1 MREFPGVIELISEAE
16 NTLER
21 PLLSLLVNERRPDST
36 SRENQVQLYLG
47 SCALWMVAENEGLI
61 PEEARRIFF
70 GASAGEYAAFMAAGI
85 FDFNDGLKLID
96 VRGEEMHRASIIN
109 PGEMLIASGLPF
121 SEAEKIVAAI
131 EGAYAVNDNPALQ
144 TVFSGTA
151 AALAETAHQIK
162 NSDKWRHVKLD
173 KAAIA
178 EAAHSPHMAPAVA
191 GLKKALKRAKVK
203 KPNHIVLGNRAREI
217 TSPRDTRR
225 HLPQQLTRGV
235 KLAQSAKVLR
245 DDYQVDTFVDVGPGK
260 ILYSQMK
267 RQFRK
272 SVDVVSFVDALLPEK

>member
-1 MREFPGVIELISEAE
+1 
-16 NTLER
+16 
-21 PLLSLLVNERRPDST
+21 
-36 SRENQVQLYLG
+36 
-47 SCALWMVAENEGLI
+47 MVAENEGLI